1 VSTSVLNL
9 DIEQHRP
16 YLTAFA
22 AGVVMAMLPTSEQL
36 LDYWVVCQV
45 PGGPEYDL
53 NFWLDLDTPAITVFS
68 TKAVSGEKYRTA
80 NTSGPTAQLFPEDAL
95 KAWLE
100 QARKDGYG
108 HRDDARM

>member
-1 VSTSVLNL
+1 MSGNVLKL
-9 DIEQHRP
+9 DIEQHRA

-22 AGVVMAMLPTSEQL
+22 AGVVMATLPNSEQL
-36 LDYWVVCQV
+36 LDYWIVCQV

-68 TKAVSGEKYRTA
+68 TKAVSGEQYRTA
-80 NTSGPTAQLFPEDAL
+80 DTFGPTAQLFPEEAL
-95 KAWLE
+95 KAWLD

-108 HRDDARM
+108 PRDEEE